1 MNNKHK
7 IMKATYSFLALLM
20 FFTSALSAQEVK
32 DSIALQREA
41 RSLVREGNELYQKEK
56 YTDASVSYQKALE
69 KNSSY
74 KKASYNL
81 GNALYQE
88 KNFKEAVPQ
97 YEVTAKGSKDKFTKA
112 EAFHNI
118 GNAAMEQKQYQL
130 AVDAY
135 KNSLRNNPNDDETR
149 YNLAVAKKLLKKQ
162 QDKENKDKKKDKKDD
177 KKKDN
182 KDKKENKDKK
192 GDKEKKD
199 DKGDEKKEDK
209 KKDDK
214 KKDKKDGDKDQD
226 KKPKNPN
233 DKKDQ
238 KQKPKPKKGNMTP
251 QQIKQLLE
259 SLNNEEK
266 KTQKKMNLK
275 KAKGTKVKQEK
286 DW

>member
-1 MNNKHK
+1 MMQTKY
-7 IMKATYSFLALLM
+7 TFLLLLL
-20 FFTSALSAQEVK
+20 FFTSLLTAQEVT

-41 RSLVREGNELYQKEK
+41 RSLVREGNELYKQEK
-56 YTDASVSYQKALE
+56 YTDASVSFKKALE

-81 GNALYQE
+81 GNALYQQ
-88 KNFKEAVPQ
+88 KNFKEALPQ
-97 YEVTAKGSKDKFTKA
+97 YEVTVKDSKDKYTKS
-112 EAFHNI
+112 EGFHNI
-118 GNAAMEQKQYQL
+118 GNSAMEQKQYQQ

-149 YNLAVAKKLLKKQ
+149 YNLAVAQKELKKQ
-162 QDKENKDKKKDKKDD
+162 KEKEKEKKDD

-199 DKGDEKKEDK
+199 DKGDEKKDNKE
-209 KKDDK
+209 KDDK
-214 KKDKKDGDKDQD
+214 KKDKKDGDQD
-226 KKPKNPN
+226 KKDPKNPKK
-233 DKKDQ
+233 DKDQ
-238 KQKPKPKKGNMTP
+238 KSKPKPKKGTMTP

-266 KTQKKMNLK
+266 KTQKKMNVK
-275 KAKGTKVKQEK
+275 KSKGNKIKQEK